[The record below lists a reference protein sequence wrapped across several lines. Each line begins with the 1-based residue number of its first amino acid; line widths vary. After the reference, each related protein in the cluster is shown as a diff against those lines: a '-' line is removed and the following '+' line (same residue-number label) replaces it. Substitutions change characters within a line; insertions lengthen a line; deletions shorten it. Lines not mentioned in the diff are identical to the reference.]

1 MPNASKDTSP
11 PPARYEGIDAFRV
24 VGIYV
29 VVLVH
34 FQYEWVPEMS
44 LGPLLRL
51 LGCAFPFVILASF
64 FVLAR
69 SVLGK
74 PERGF
79 RRFFAARFKRIEIPF
94 LIWTVV
100 YWWVMSVFYPLV
112 KGEAVT
118 WPSATLLLGGYR
130 HLWFLQFIF
139 LGSLIL
145 YPLLH
150 FYARRGRYRWQIA
163 VACLVVLL
171 THVLW
176 LRPIFEHLQAV
187 SVDDTGA
194 YIRPLFGQA
203 IRYFAYVP
211 AALGIALYAD
221 EISAF
226 YRRRAG
232 RALALAFAAL
242 TLIIHLLNDSLP
254 FTKGIYSLAVF
265 VAFLQPLPAGLV
277 NFLRP
282 IAIFSYPI
290 YILHLWVVRV
300 VISIF
305 YRAQVEPTLA
315 SVLTG
320 GVIVFGLSL
329 LAAFVLRRLCPWDW
343 FLPLIPIKRRG
354 RDVESVRQPD
364 VLPLVMKPAPPN
376 N

>member
-1 MPNASKDTSP
+1 MPTASKDTLP
-11 PPARYEGIDAFRV
+11 PPVRYEGIDAFRV

-44 LGPLLRL
+44 LGPPLRL

-79 RRFFAARFKRIEIPF
+79 RRFFAARFKRIEVPF
-94 LIWTVV
+94 LIWTAV
-100 YWWVMSVFYPLV
+100 YWWAMGVLYPLA

-139 LGSLIL
+139 LGSLLL
-145 YPLLH
+145 YPLLRFH
-150 FYARRGRYRWQIA
+150 ARRGLRRWQITL
-163 VACLVVLL
+163 ACLVVLL
-171 THVLW
+171 AHVIW
-176 LRPIFEHLQAV
+176 LRPLFEHLAV
-187 SVDDTGA
+187 RSADDAGA
-194 YIRPLFGQA
+194 YLRPLFGQA
-203 IRYFAYVP
+203 VRYFAYVP
-211 AALGIALYAD
+211 AAVGIALYAD

-232 RALALAFAAL
+232 RALALALAAL
-242 TLIIHLLNDSLP
+242 TMAVHLLNESLP

-265 VAFLQPLPAGLV
+265 VAFLQPLPSGLI

-282 IAIFSYPI
+282 VAVFSYPI

-305 YRAQVEPTLA
+305 YRAQVEQTLA
-315 SVLTG
+315 GVLMGSV
-320 GVIVFGLSL
+320 IAFGLSL
-329 LAAFVLRRLCPWDW
+329 LAALALRKLFPWDW

-354 RDVESVRQPD
+354 RDAE
-364 VLPLVMKPAPPN
+364 PAGRMSPRS
-376 N
+376 